1 MTILEEIIKHKKA
14 EVEENKSIYPVKLLE
29 RSIYFTSET
38 VSLKKYLLRNDKK
51 GIIAEF
57 KRKSPSKGMLNEY
70 APVEQVSIG
79 YMQAGAS
86 ALSILTDKKYFNG
99 KNEDLTV
106 ARKFNYC
113 PILRKD
119 FIIDEYQI
127 IEAKSIGADAILLI
141 AAVLEKEK
149 IKQLSELAKS
159 LKLEIL
165 FEVHNKEE
173 LEKVSSNIDI
183 IGVNNRNLNDFKTD
197 INTSIELSVKIPDE
211 FIKISESGISS
222 VEAIANLRKCGF
234 KGFLIG
240 EYFMKSAN
248 PSKACAEFIKKLNNI

>member
-1 MTILEEIIKHKKA
+1 MTILDEIIKYKKT
-14 EVEENKSIYPVKLLE
+14 EVEENKSLYPVKFLE
-29 RSIYFTSET
+29 RSIYFASET
-38 VSLKKYLLRNDKK
+38 VSLKKYLLREDKK

-57 KRKSPSKGMLNEY
+57 KRKSHSKGMLNEY
-70 APVEQVSIG
+70 ASVEQVSIG

-99 KNEDLTV
+99 KNEDLTI
-106 ARKFNYC
+106 ARKFNYN

-127 IEAKSIGADAILLI
+127 VEAKSIGADVILLI

-149 IKQLSELAKS
+149 IKQLSEFAKS
-159 LKLEIL
+159 LNLEII
-165 FEVHNKEE
+165 FEIHNKEE
-173 LEKVSSNIDI
+173 LEKVNNNIDI

-197 INTSIELSVKIPDE
+197 INTSIELSKKIPVE
-211 FIKISESGISS
+211 FLKISESGISS
-222 VEAIANLRKCGF
+222 IEAIKNLRKCGF

-240 EYFMKSAN
+240 EYFMKTAN
-248 PSKACAEFIKKLNNI
+248 PSKACADFIKKLV